1 VTQNFRPGDIVMVD
15 GRMATIVALEIDPD
29 VGVIGATV
37 GIWTDGVSEVISAG
51 LHRISSAL

>member
-1 VTQNFRPGDIVMVD
+1 MVD